1 MLYNSIDDVKKAL
14 ETAVTNKDARLYL
27 LEPGNIKI
35 SVENVKEGYRPIL
48 IRYPKVEFNVEELND
63 ITDERKERAFALQKE
78 ALMEA
83 KEKSH
88 IIETA
93 KKTVESQEKGET
105 IVRDSSSSEITNV
118 NNETILSTIVAASNK
133 QEEQL
138 EKEESIPPVMDD
150 SMKDFLQNSKMYSD
164 AKKTV
169 AAQEK
174 GETIIRDSKSSIVQS
189 SNSNSNSN
197 STLSSIVSATSEY
210 ASSPDMLTG
219 TGYTQVMKP
228 INIEEVPETTIPKET
243 VIETPKDIEP
253 GITRA
258 PQKVPKVK
266 KFTPVNTPKKESGI
280 ADGIILAVI
289 VLVYIAI
296 IVNLVIRLK

>member
-1 MLYNSIDDVKKAL
+1 MVYNSIDDVKKAL

-105 IVRDSSSSEITNV
+105 IVRDSSSSEVTDMGSG
-118 NNETILSTIVAASNK
+118 TILSTIVAASNK

-150 SMKDFLQNSKMYSD
+150 SMKDFLQKSKMYND

-174 GETIIRDSKSSIVQS
+174 GETIIRDSKSSIVQ
-189 SNSNSNSN
+189 NSNSNSN

-289 VLVYIAI
+289 VLVYVAI

>member
-1 MLYNSIDDVKKAL
+1 MVYNSIDDVKKAL

-63 ITDERKERAFALQKE
+63 ITDERKERACALQKE

-105 IVRDSSSSEITNV
+105 IVRDSSSSEVTDMGSG
-118 NNETILSTIVAASNK
+118 TILSTIVAASNK

-150 SMKDFLQNSKMYSD
+150 SMKDFLQKSKMYND

-174 GETIIRDSKSSIVQS
+174 GETIIRDSKSSIVQ
-189 SNSNSNSN
+189 NSNSNSN

-289 VLVYIAI
+289 VLVYVAI

>member
-1 MLYNSIDDVKKAL
+1 MVYNSIDDIKKAL

-105 IVRDSSSSEITNV
+105 IVRDSSSSEITNF
-118 NNETILSTIVAASNK
+118 NNETILSTIVAASNN

-174 GETIIRDSKSSIVQS
+174 GETIIRDSKSSIVQ
-189 SNSNSNSN
+189 NSNSNSN

-253 GITRA
+253 GIT
-258 PQKVPKVK
+258 
-266 KFTPVNTPKKESGI
+266 S
-280 ADGIILAVI
+280 
-289 VLVYIAI
+289 
-296 IVNLVIRLK
+296 